1 MDDGWMMDQ
10 VSVCTKILNV
20 LLLCH
25 WCHTLNFI
33 STWSC
38 FNIYIIV
45 LLRVRSARSGER
57 DNSTIVYNLHTFIW
71 SLQNSLFNTVK
82 VRKVSEWKRTCYWC
96 KVKES
101 NQWWSII
108 SILLQIWDLAPD
120 DKCWIIHMLNCTRAE
135 LYECWVVR
143 MLNCTSADS
152 SRLTIQKAA
161 TCTLHPAHPIHSQQL
176 SGAQKAAQWKPTHF
190 QPRYC
195 WGDGAR
201 QSSKRSYV
209 GHSAPLV
216 NTALSANT
224 QPSLVTKTLG
234 CHQVSIVSA
243 IRVSK
248 SDTRDN

>member
-108 SILLQIWDLAPD
+108 SILFQIWDLAPD

-161 TCTLHPAHPIHSQQL
+161 PCTLHIPFIASSFLVRKRQPNENPHISSRGIAEETVPANR
-176 SGAQKAAQWKPTHF
+176 QKDPTLDIPPH
-190 QPRYC
+190 
-195 WGDGAR
+195 W
-201 QSSKRSYV
+201 
-209 GHSAPLV
+209 
-216 NTALSANT
+216 
-224 QPSLVTKTLG
+224 
-234 CHQVSIVSA
+234 
-243 IRVSK
+243 
-248 SDTRDN
+248 